1 VIRNQTCI
9 EIKKGEKTYCFSC
22 DMSAPLGEV
31 YDVLLE
37 MRNYVVQLLNDIEK
51 QSKNNPEQENVDK
64 S

>member
-1 VIRNQTCI
+1 
-9 EIKKGEKTYCFSC
+9 
-22 DMSAPLGEV
+22 MSAPLGEV